1 MCFEA
6 VNWAIQQRCEKAPQ
20 KLLLIVLAYHKNS
33 ETGRCDPSN
42 KLLAMETSQT
52 VRAIIIQIQDLS
64 KQGFLKII
72 QKYENN
78 CRLPN
83 QYELKIPLK
92 KAIYP
97 AINAEKMPEMAS
109 FLGGH
114 AEYARGVMNDVQGGS
129 ERRSLGVVNNVHEGS
144 EHRAPEYKN
153 INTLS
158 LSLSDPEKACL
169 TWAQENHF
177 WSPLMV
183 SDEKFIEL
191 YSSQK
196 PNGLKSQYEAQLLS
210 ADKKD
215 QRNAQTS
222 PSTSEHS
229 NRRLTP
235 AEIVAKANG
244 YKPN

>member
-6 VNWAIQQRCEKAPQ
+6 VNWAIQQRCENAPQ
-20 KLLLIVLAYHKNS
+20 KLVLIMLAHHKNS

-42 KLLAMETSQT
+42 KLLAEETSQT
-52 VRAIIIQIQDLS
+52 VRAIIKQIQALA
-64 KQGFLKII
+64 KLGYLKII
-72 QKYENN
+72 QKSENN

-83 QYELKIPLK
+83 QYELKIPVK
-92 KAIYP
+92 KVIYP
-97 AINAEKMPEMAS
+97 IINTEKMPEMAS
-109 FLGGH
+109 FLVGS
-114 AEYARGVMNDVQGGS
+114 ERDARGVMNV
-129 ERRSLGVVNNVHEGS
+129 VHEGS
-144 EHRAPEYKN
+144 EHGSPGVVNEMHEGGEQRSPEYKN

-169 TWAQENHF
+169 AWAKENHF
-177 WSPLMV
+177 WAPLMV
-183 SDEKFIEL
+183 CDEKFIEL

-196 PNGLKSQYEAQLLS
+196 PNGLKSQYETQLLS

-222 PSTSEHS
+222 TSTSEHG

>member
-97 AINAEKMPEMAS
+97 AINTEKMPEMAS

-114 AEYARGVMNDVQGGS
+114 AEYARGVMN
-129 ERRSLGVVNNVHEGS
+129 NVHEGS
-144 EHRAPEYKN
+144 EQRSPEYKN

-169 TWAQENHF
+169 AWAKENHF
-177 WSPLMV
+177 WAPLMV
-183 SDEKFIEL
+183 CDEKFIEL

-196 PNGLKSQYEAQLLS
+196 PNGLKSQYETQLLS

-222 PSTSEHS
+222 TSTSEHG